1 VAAELRYNM
10 GLSSGPLLEA
20 SLEKRLAR
28 LNNFRGSPAHVN
40 TLVFDGAGESSDEN
54 PFEGSFDIKRIRVAL
69 NRLRVL
75 AFVEPLRLQPSLSLQ

>member
-1 VAAELRYNM
+1 MAAELRYNM